1 MWIWHETRKQFYLC
15 QFCGNLP
22 DLNFRNE
29 KVHIEMKKI
38 LRYWLDKGMD
48 GIRIDALKHIYES
61 EKLQDEP
68 MINPAGPVKHW
79 NFYHYYT
86 VDQDEVYDL
95 IKEWHQLLNE
105 YKQKD
110 NFTR

>member
-1 MWIWHETRKQFYLC
+1 MWHETRKQYYFC
-15 QFCGNLP
+15 QFINILP

-29 KVHIEMKKI
+29 KVKEEMKKI
-38 LRYWLDKGMD
+38 LRFWLNKGMD
-48 GIRIDALKHIYES
+48 GFRVDALRHVYES
-61 EKLQDEP
+61 ENMQDEP
-68 MINPAGPVKHW
+68 MKNASLPVNYR

-86 VDQDEVYDL
+86 RDQDEVYDL
-95 IKEWHQLLNE
+95 INDWHQLFNE